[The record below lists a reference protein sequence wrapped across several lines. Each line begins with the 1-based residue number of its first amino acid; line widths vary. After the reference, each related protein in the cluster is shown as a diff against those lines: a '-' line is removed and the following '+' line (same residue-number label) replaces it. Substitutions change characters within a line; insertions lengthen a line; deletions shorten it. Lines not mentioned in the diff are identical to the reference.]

1 MWWLHNIVNVLTA
14 TELPIFN
21 CLTTCYVNFISTRKM
36 FFDSSQSNK
45 AMYRLLNVDGKFKE
59 WGLLH
64 KMSSNTTLNILD
76 HELSG
81 VGNLF
86 ESRF

>member
-1 MWWLHNIVNVLTA
+1 MWWLHNIVNVLTV
-14 TELPIFN
+14 TELFIFN
-21 CLTTCYVNFISTRKM
+21 M
-36 FFDSSQSNK
+36 FNCMLCEFHLNQKNVFDSSQSNK
-45 AMYRLLNVDGKFKE
+45 AMYRLLKVYGQFKE

-64 KMSSNTTLNILD
+64 KMNNNTTLKILD

-86 ESRF
+86 ESRS

>member
-1 MWWLHNIVNVLTA
+1 MNVLTA
-14 TELPIFN
+14 TALFIFN
-21 CLTTCYVNFISTRKM
+21 M
-36 FFDSSQSNK
+36 FNYMLHEFHLNQKNVFDSSQSNK
-45 AMYRLLNVDGKFKE
+45 ALYRFLKVDGQFKA

-64 KMSSNTTLNILD
+64 KMNSNRTLKILD

-86 ESRF
+86 ESRS